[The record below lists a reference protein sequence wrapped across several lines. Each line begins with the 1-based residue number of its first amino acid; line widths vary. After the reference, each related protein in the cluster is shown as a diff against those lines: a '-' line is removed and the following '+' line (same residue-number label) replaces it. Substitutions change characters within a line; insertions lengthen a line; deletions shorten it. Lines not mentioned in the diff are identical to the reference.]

1 MIANKY
7 SFGAI
12 GIPVVFWGS
21 GQRFDLI
28 GPSTPFIAVGAAN
41 AVVCI
46 AAVMLR
52 TQEQNAVA
60 T

>member
-1 MIANKY
+1 MIANKHC
-7 SFGAI
+7 FGPI
-12 GIPVVFWGS
+12 GKLVVFWGS
-21 GQRFDLI
+21 GQLFDPI